1 MSVACLGK
9 TCLASCDSE
18 YSHVKSGLKE
28 SSSLLKI
35 LQNVLLLVIFI
46 LSCTLGSA
54 AGAPYFN
61 LPWFLQDVV
70 AATLL
75 GRERYEKAR
84 NLGPLEEEMFLR
96 NRAAPTS
103 AWIMR
108 SQSVVGTV
116 QDIDCNAFILRDFAD
131 WQSDVSQDS
140 SSVPQWREA
149 YHGVSVF
156 ADYRSDL
163 RGLTH
168 VSLAAAVVSPG
179 IPEHAF
185 SLDSSGAISADFFE
199 IAATFRSAGFDRMHE
214 AVAPLE
220 MSLVRQETCDDFE
233 LYIWDFRR

>member
-1 MSVACLGK
+1 M
-9 TCLASCDSE
+9 
-18 YSHVKSGLKE
+18 
-28 SSSLLKI
+28 LKI
-35 LQNVLLLVIFI
+35 LRNVLLLVIFT
-46 LSCTLGSA
+46 LSSTFGCA

-61 LPWFLQDVV
+61 LPWFLKDVV
-70 AATLL
+70 AATQL
-75 GRERYEKAR
+75 GKERYEQAR
-84 NLGPLEEEMFLR
+84 NLGPFEAEMFLR
-96 NRAAPTS
+96 NRAEPTT

-108 SQSVVGTV
+108 SQRDGRTV

-131 WQSDVSQDS
+131 WQSDVFQDT

-156 ADYRSDL
+156 ADYRVGL

-185 SLDSSGAISADFFE
+185 SLDSSGAISAEFFE
-199 IAATFRSAGFDRMHE
+199 IAATFRSAGFDRMRE

-220 MSLVRQETCDDFE
+220 MSLVRQETCDGFE